1 MDRDLVVQAQRG
13 DLGAFEALA
22 TSSHPRLFRVAL
34 GILRDA
40 DRAEDA
46 TQATMVDVWRYL
58 PRLRDPRA
66 FDSWFED
73 DAWSAIALEAPVNKS
88 ARSNAFYGLDPLIGG
103 GVRLLERDA
112 ELDYRYDADGLR
124 TVRQL
129 GPQDPVTTSDGAVFG
144 TANPR
149 SAGLIMIPAD
159 GWLSREDAPRG

>member
-58 PRLRDPRA
+58 PRLRDPQA
-66 FDSWFED
+66 FDSW
-73 DAWSAIALEAPVNKS
+73 S
-88 ARSNAFYGLDPLIGG
+88 Y
-103 GVRLLERDA
+103 RLLVRACSREARDVPRRLPEIESPHDRSHPRRTRSPA
-112 ELDYRYDADGLR
+112 SPTATSWSVASGGCPSS
-124 TVRQL
+124 TVRSSCC
-129 GPQDPVTTSDGAVFG
+129 DT
-144 TANPR
+144 
-149 SAGLIMIPAD
+149 
-159 GWLSREDAPRG
+159 